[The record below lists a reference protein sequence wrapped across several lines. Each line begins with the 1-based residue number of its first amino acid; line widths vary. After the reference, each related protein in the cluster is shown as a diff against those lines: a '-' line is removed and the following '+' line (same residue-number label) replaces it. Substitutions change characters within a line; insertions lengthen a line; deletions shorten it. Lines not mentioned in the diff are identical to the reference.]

1 MLKFLNSLMV
11 FLFLLSIVS
20 LISPYFYSMEIL
32 SQQDL
37 HNIAMNYVG
46 KELESSGFEFIAVN
60 SQLKRHPQFICVD
73 KLTNSLHFV
82 LVTVYN
88 YPDNPNDY
96 DVLWMETFK
105 RHAQKLN
112 AKVLYA
118 GVGIANASDYEKPI
132 LKNEDYIIN
141 YNGIKEIS

>member
-1 MLKFLNSLMV
+1 
-11 FLFLLSIVS
+11 
-20 LISPYFYSMEIL
+20 MEVL

-37 HNIAMNYVG
+37 HNIAMNHVG
-46 KELESSGFEFIAVN
+46 KDLETKGFEFIAVN
-60 SQLKRHPQFICVD
+60 SQLKRHPQFVCVD
-73 KLTNSLHFV
+73 KPTNTLHFV

-88 YPDNPNDY
+88 YPENPEDY
-96 DVLWMETFK
+96 DFLWMETFK
-105 RHAQKLN
+105 RHAQKLK

-118 GVGIANASDYEKPI
+118 GVGIANATNFEKPL